1 MGDAS
6 RSRQAVPTSD
16 HVIIT
21 EQLPAGQLD
30 QLESA
35 VHLRLRQR
43 LNTSFPGLGVDRDGA
58 HRAEVGDRRLDHFEV
73 LRLQML
79 LERGLVWSDEF
90 VELVVLFF
98 VDRHTLCQQELAF
111 ADQVD
116 VLRFLPLMVHFLPS
130 NQLLLLEEVLESV
143 QLLGRPE
150 VEERERLEE
159 LIDKILVLLF
169 DFEHESLVVVLA
181 ERHEHA
187 VCEAARRARA
197 IVHKVHL
204 ERPLAKRL
212 PMLVLHHG
220 FQPLCCQNRS
230 LFAFGN

>member
-1 MGDAS
+1 MRDAS

-43 LNTSFPGLGVDRDGA
+43 LNTSFPGLGVDRDRA

-73 LRLQML
+73 LRLEML
-79 LERGLVWSDEF
+79 LERGLVWPDEF

-98 VDRHTLCQQELAF
+98 VDRHALRQQEFAF

-116 VLRFLPLMVHFLPS
+116 VLRFLPLMVHLLPS

-159 LIDKILVLLF
+159 LID
-169 DFEHESLVVVLA
+169 
-181 ERHEHA
+181 
-187 VCEAARRARA
+187 
-197 IVHKVHL
+197 
-204 ERPLAKRL
+204 
-212 PMLVLHHG
+212 
-220 FQPLCCQNRS
+220 
-230 LFAFGN
+230 